1 MRLSSFCR
9 PVLAAVFCLAS
20 LGAAAQTCALPGR
33 DGPATPT
40 GVVNTYHGGISASG
54 NTVTVRSRTG
64 ERTNARALQVGDL
77 VLIVQMQ
84 DSATPANAG
93 LHEYAQVTAISAA
106 AQPVLTLN
114 RTLTNAYAQA
124 TASGTVRTFQVVW
137 VPQYSSAVV
146 SGTVSADR
154 WTIATATGSGTGGIV
169 AFDVAGSLVLN
180 GSINVAG
187 AGFRGGAGVQ
197 GTGTRAGGTYT
208 DASYA
213 MPLANYNGGLKGEG
227 TAGTPP
233 AVFAGVAA
241 PVDYSALLVQ
251 GYPAGAGGRGAVGNA
266 GGGGNDGNPSN
277 ANPPGGGSNEYN
289 AGGGGGGNAAAGGNG
304 GNSWNSGGTAALLN
318 QPGGGNTGNAAGGL
332 GGLAQTVGITRLVL
346 GGGGGAGAVN
356 NGTASSVT
364 SWPPTSTSTVANGA
378 AGIITSSGASGGG
391 MVLLRAGTF
400 AAGAGATINASGY
413 RAYNKSPASNSDAA
427 GGGGAG
433 GSVAVQ
439 AGAGSSGANLAINA
453 SGGAGGSSNYFNHGP
468 GGGGAGGYVLTSFTG
483 HTTNVAGGANG
494 TDACCGGTAG
504 NGSPKAWNSTAG
516 TAGTAAVSAASPTG
530 VNGGASCLP
539 VISVAK
545 TALTPVVTAATGATA
560 LYQITV
566 SNTGGGVSNLFVYD
580 TSLPPGWLYMTSP
593 AATYTYAPSPGGAP
607 VIDAADAG
615 AEATSAVLPAGLP
628 VTAATS
634 VNSGSVSLRA
644 QGVAPGTVP
653 AAGANSPTFGSFYL
667 PQGGTVT
674 IAFAAS
680 IPDTATA
687 GTYHNPA
694 AAIFLD
700 PTRLAAAANRMV
712 TPLANNAANRAGT
725 SYSNTAYAS
734 GATAN
739 VGGANHS
746 GLEAGPATDNVALL
760 PDLAI
765 SKTSN
770 MATTVAGTTSFQ
782 YYLTFRNNGRPV
794 ANQVFAT
801 TQATGQSAT
810 AIVSNPI
817 AITDTLPAGVS
828 LTAVQTSNA
837 GVWNCTSA
845 TSSTFTCS
853 ASVATPYPL
862 AAASTIVT
870 ITATATV
877 SATGCPGPL
886 VNTATVSIAAIGEAS
901 TANNTGTTQTAIV
914 CANLGV
920 TKTDGTTTLAAGST
934 TTYTVTFVNLGP
946 SDASGAM
953 VRDIPS
959 AGLSC
964 TVTGC
969 SSAGGTCPAAPAD
982 LLSVPGV
989 ALPSLPAAST
999 TTFTVRCGVTASG
1012 Q

>member
-1 MRLSSFCR
+1 MRLLPFPR
-9 PVLAAVFCLAS
+9 LLFAAALWLAS
-20 LGAAAQTCALPGR
+20 LAATAQTCALPGKE
-33 DGPATPT
+33 GPATPT
-40 GVVNTYHGGISASG
+40 GVINTYHGGISASG
-54 NTVTVRSRTG
+54 NTVTVRSRGG
-64 ERTNARALQVGDL
+64 ERSNTRTLQAGDL
-77 VLIVQMQ
+77 VLVIQMQ

-114 RTLTNAYAQA
+114 RTLTNAYTQSTGA
-124 TASGTVRTFQVVW
+124 GVVRTFQVVW

-146 SGTVSADR
+146 AGTVSADR

-169 AFDVAGSLVLN
+169 AFDVAGSLTLN
-180 GSINVAG
+180 GTIDVAG
-187 AGFRGGAGVQ
+187 AGFRGAAGIQ
-197 GTGTRAGGTYT
+197 GGGSRPGGTYT

-213 MPLANYNGGLKGEG
+213 MPLAAYNGGLKGEG

-241 PVDYSALLVQ
+241 PVDYSGTLVQ
-251 GYPAGAGGRGAVGNA
+251 GYAAGAGGRGAVGNA

-277 ANPPGGGSNEYN
+277 ANPPGGGNNEYN

-318 QPGGGNTGNAAGGL
+318 QPLGGNTGNAAGGL
-332 GGLAQTVGITRLVL
+332 GGLAQAPAVTRLVL
-346 GGGGGAGAVN
+346 GGGGGAGGVN
-356 NGTASSVT
+356 NGSAGSVT
-364 SWPPTSTSTVANGA
+364 TWPPTGTSTVANGA
-378 AGIITSSGASGGG
+378 AGAITSSGASGGG
-391 MVLLRAGTF
+391 IVLVRAGTF

-413 RAYNKSPASNSDAA
+413 RAYNKSPVGDTDAA

-439 AGAGSSGANLAINA
+439 AVTGNGAGLTINA
-453 SGGAGGSSNYFNHGP
+453 SGGAGGSSNYYNHGP

-483 HTTNVAGGANG
+483 HTTNVTGGASG
-494 TDACCGGTAG
+494 RDACCGGTAG

-516 TAGTAAVSAASPTG
+516 GNGTAVVSGAAPTG
-530 VNGGASCLP
+530 VGGGAACLP
-539 VISVAK
+539 VVSVAK
-545 TALTPVVTAATGATA
+545 TALTPTVTAATGATA
-560 LYQITV
+560 VYQITL

-580 TSLPPGWLYMTSP
+580 ASLPPGWQYTTSP
-593 AATYTYAPSPGGAP
+593 AATYTYAPSPGGSP
-607 VIDAADAG
+607 VINAAAAG

-634 VNSGSVSLRA
+634 VNTGSVSLRA
-644 QGVAPGTVP
+644 QAAAPGTVP

-667 PQGGTVT
+667 PQNGSLTLSFTV
-674 IAFAAS
+674 S

-712 TPLANNAANRAGT
+712 TPQSNSAANRTAAT
-725 SYSNTAYAS
+725 YSNTAYAS

-739 VGGANHS
+739 VAGSNHS
-746 GLEAGPATDNVALL
+746 GLEAGPATDNVALV

-765 SKTSN
+765 SKTAN
-770 MATTVAGTTSFQ
+770 MTATVAGTTSFQ
-782 YYLTFRNNGRPV
+782 YYLAVRNNGRPV

-817 AITDTLPAGVS
+817 AVTDTLPAGIS

-837 GVWNCTSA
+837 AVWNCTSA
-845 TSSTFTCS
+845 ASSTFTCS
-853 ASVATPYPL
+853 ASVSTPYPL

-877 SATGCPGPL
+877 SAAGCPGPL
-886 VNTATVSIAAIGEAS
+886 VNTATVSIAAMGEAS
-901 TANNTGTTQTAIV
+901 TANNTGTTQTALA
-914 CANLGV
+914 CASLGV
-920 TKTDGTTTLAAGST
+920 TKTDGTTTVAAGTT
-934 TTYTVTFVNLGP
+934 TTYTLTFANLGP
-946 SDASGAM
+946 SDASGAT

-982 LLSVPGV
+982 LLSVTGV
-989 ALPSLPAAST
+989 ALPSLPPAST
-999 TTFTVRCGVTASG
+999 TSFTVRCGVTASG